1 MALNPAT
8 KQGSLN
14 NPTTR
19 ANELNDPQFSENQGY
34 FPYDLTH
41 QSFITPKF
49 GEITPSLIL
58 DTVPG
63 DRIVVRDNQKLIL
76 NRINGNFLSNLNQ
89 YIDTFYIP
97 LRSVYPENYEK
108 MIVNKTKGDDIPNSA
123 LPMFPLGGLINDYLL
138 SDTAVTYIDVSDNV
152 EETVTMRELTDA
164 VLSETGLSLG
174 DYPAV
179 VISSY
184 YSRLTLLATVLSRG
198 QLLDYMNYQLDLLT
212 DDTLITSLFQAKI
225 DDYFNALYDNRYSY
239 LIAEDNDNYVM
250 LSNSLDLE
258 LDQISIQGGH
268 RFAATTLEE
277 WRQAIS
283 DILEKGEMIDFR
295 KIEYDEDS
303 GYYDNLKD
311 ATRELVQSIINIF
324 STSEIAFPE
333 TYINTINESANPF
346 ADGSYINIGRILA
359 YQQVVAQYFTND
371 TIDNIYNS
379 DLYMQLLRAVMY
391 PSIDG
396 FSSEPTFD
404 YNGVATEYDYISTGG
419 AFHSLISDKI
429 PGHLNRQY
437 VFMTLMFLM
446 RRSLRFGDY
455 FSTARP
461 NMLAIGQ
468 LGVNV
473 ENGAVSPIDITK
485 NLLMQRYLNA
495 CNRIGNGF
503 LQSMASLFSITP
515 SDTGTFPRF
524 ISHRKI
530 EIQNQITNNTSE
542 EQGKQTTNLVGYVD
556 ESACDVFIDDFG
568 YLISVVSFDV
578 LPVYTT
584 GIDSTWHFS
593 DRFDYFNPMLQNIGD
608 QPIRSSELLGNPE
621 LYNSTF
627 GYVVRNGEYKFALS
641 KAHGAF
647 CNNELAG
654 VMFKYPINDMRTDF
668 EGGLTDLKINPD
680 YIRDKAIY
688 LDKVIPAN
696 SGLSPAS
703 YFQFVISCT
712 NEVHAARKI
721 QATPPVLF

>member
-1 MALNPAT
+1 MALNPAN

-14 NPTTR
+14 DPTTR

-41 QSFITPKF
+41 QSFLTPNF
-49 GEITPSLIL
+49 GMITPSLIV
-58 DTVPG
+58 DTVPA
-63 DRIVVRDNQKLIL
+63 DRIVVRDNTKLIL
-76 NRINGNFLSNLNQ
+76 NRIDGNFLSNMSQ
-89 YIDTFYIP
+89 YVDTFYVP
-97 LRSVYPENYEK
+97 MRSIYPMNYEK

-123 LPMFPLGGLINDYLL
+123 LPMFPLGLLILDYLN
-138 SDTAVTYIDVSDNV
+138 SNTPITFVDAANNVDVV
-152 EETVTMRELTDA
+152 YTMRELTTAAINED
-164 VLSETGLSLG
+164 LTTGNFEEIVFS
-174 DYPAV
+174 A
-179 VISSY
+179 Y

-198 QLLDYMNYQLDLLT
+198 QLLDYLNYQLDELN
-212 DDTLITSLFQAKI
+212 DDTTVLSMFQAKI
-225 DDYFNALYDNRYSY
+225 DDYFNALYACRTGYLDGGEYST
-239 LIAEDNDNYVM
+239 L
-250 LSNSLDLE
+250 LSHSLE
-258 LDQISIQGGH
+258 LDQDKITDLGGH
-268 RFAATTLEE
+268 RFTCNSMSE
-277 WRQAIS
+277 WRQAIA

-295 KIEYDEDS
+295 GITTAGNYDD
-303 GYYDNLKD
+303 LIF
-311 ATRELVQSIINIF
+311 ATKELVNAIF
-324 STSEIAFPE
+324 SIFTNSDIGDYDG
-333 TYINTINESANPF
+333 YIDNINESSNPF
-346 ADGSYINIGRILA
+346 SDGGYINIGRVLA

-419 AFHSLISDKI
+419 AFYSLISDKI
-429 PGHLNRQY
+429 AGHLNRQY
-437 VFMTLMFLM
+437 VFMTLMFLL
-446 RRSLRFGDY
+446 RRSLIYGNY
-455 FSTARP
+455 FNTARP

-468 LGVNV
+468 LGVAV
-473 ENGAVSPIDITK
+473 EDGSVSPIDITR

-495 CNRIGNGF
+495 CNRVGNGF
-503 LQSMASLFSITP
+503 LQSMASLFGITP

-530 EIQNQITNNTSE
+530 EIQNQVTNNTSS
-542 EQGKQTTNLVGYVD
+542 EQGKQTTNLVAYSD
-556 ESACDVFIDDFG
+556 NTACDVFIDDFG
-568 YLISVVSFDV
+568 YLISVISFDV

-593 DRFDYFNPMLQNIGD
+593 DRFDLYNPMLQNIGD
-608 QPIRSSELLGNPE
+608 QAIRSSELLGNPT

-647 CNNELAG
+647 CTNDLAG
-654 VMFKYPINDMRTDF
+654 YMMKYPINELRNDF
-668 EGGLTDLKINPD
+668 EESVADLKINPD
-680 YIRDKAIY
+680 FIRDKSSY
-688 LDKVIPAN
+688 LDRVIPEI
-696 SGLSPAS
+696 SGVSPAS
-703 YFQFVISCT
+703 YFQFVVSCT